1 MFELDHDLAQD
12 IVDRAMA
19 ILPYNVNVMDSQGLI
34 LGSGEPE
41 RVNTRH
47 EGAQLVLANG
57 RVVEIDDQT
66 AKHLKGVQPGINL
79 PLFLDQRLIGVLGI
93 TGEPEQ
99 LRTYAELVRMTA
111 EMLVGQRNQ
120 QDEQQWRR
128 QRCDDLLALLL
139 SEAGDSPRLI
149 DEAQQLGLKP
159 QLPRIPYLFEL
170 GLEHAP
176 GQTVEALSAWLTTRY
191 PDSWCVS
198 SAKSSLLWCR
208 PATQTIEH
216 ERLLEK
222 LDGQGWNI
230 LRIAVGGQADGL
242 QGLRRCYR
250 RVGDLLAYG
259 RDVLPQSRLL
269 TLNRYRL
276 PVMLWRHRNDD
287 ALDELLNPLR
297 KVIAKDSNGQLLA
310 TLRSWCEHDGQS
322 QACADALGIHR
333 NSLRYRMERIAE
345 LSGVDPLRL
354 DGMLALYLGVQ
365 LLPQT
370 DAPSTP

>member
-12 IVDRAMA
+12 IVDRTMA

-41 RVNTRH
+41 RINTRH

-57 RVVEIDDQT
+57 RVVEIDAQT

-79 PLFLDQRLIGVLGI
+79 PLLHDQRLIGVLGI
-93 TGEPEQ
+93 TGEPEL

-111 EMLVGQRNQ
+111 EMLVGQRHQ
-120 QDEQQWRR
+120 QAEQQWRR

-139 SEAGDSPRLI
+139 SDSGDSPRLV
-149 DEAQQLGLKP
+149 DEAQQMGLKP
-159 QLPRIPYLFEL
+159 QLPRTPYLFEL
-170 GLEHAP
+170 GQPQEGGA
-176 GQTVEALSAWLTTRY
+176 QTVEALSTWLMSRY

-208 PATQTIEH
+208 PATLSVDNP
-216 ERLLEK
+216 RLLEK
-222 LDGQGWNI
+222 LDSLGWNI

-242 QGLRRCYR
+242 AGLRRCYR

-269 TLNRYRL
+269 TLNRFRL

-287 ALDELLNPLR
+287 ALDELLSPLR
-297 KVIAKDSNGQLLA
+297 KVIAKDANGQLLA
-310 TLRSWCEHDGQS
+310 TLRSWCDHDGQS

-345 LSGVDPLRL
+345 LSGVDPLKL

-370 DAPSTP
+370 DAP

>member
-57 RVVEIDDQT
+57 RVVEIDAQT
-66 AKHLKGVQPGINL
+66 AIHLKGVQPGINL
-79 PLFLDQRLIGVLGI
+79 PLMLDQRLIGVLGI

-120 QDEQQWRR
+120 QAEQQWRR

-139 SEAGDSPRLI
+139 SEAGDSPRLV
-149 DEAQQLGLKP
+149 DEAAQLGLKP
-159 QLPRIPYLFEL
+159 QMTRVPYLFEL

-176 GQTVEALSAWLTTRY
+176 GQTVEALSAWLTTRH

-198 SAKSSLLWCR
+198 SAKTSLLWCR
-208 PATQTIEH
+208 PASQTVEN
-216 ERLLEK
+216 ERLLDK
-222 LDGQGWNI
+222 LDGLGWNI

-242 QGLRRCYR
+242 SGLRRCYR

-259 RDVLPQSRLL
+259 REVLPRSRLL

-297 KVIAKDSNGQLLA
+297 KVIARDNNGQLLA
-310 TLRSWCEHDGQS
+310 TLRSWCEYDGQS

-365 LLPQT
+365 LLPES
-370 DAPSTP
+370 DSMS

>member
-12 IVDRAMA
+12 IVDRTMA

-41 RVNTRH
+41 RINTRH

-57 RVVEIDDQT
+57 RVVVIDEQA
-66 AKHLKGVQPGINL
+66 AKCLKGVQPGINL
-79 PLFLDQRLIGVLGI
+79 PLMHDERLIGVLGI

-111 EMLVGQRNQ
+111 EMLVGQRHQ
-120 QDEQQWRR
+120 QAEQQWRR

-139 SEAGDSPRLI
+139 SDQGDSPRLI
-149 DEAQQLGLKP
+149 DEARQMGLKP

-170 GLEHAP
+170 DP
-176 GQTVEALSAWLTTRY
+176 GQSAEALLAWLQSRY

-198 SAKSSLLWCR
+198 GSTASLLWCR
-208 PATQTIEH
+208 PATLILDDQ
-216 ERLLEK
+216 RLLEK
-222 LDGQGWNI
+222 LDSLGWKI
-230 LRIAVGGQADGL
+230 ARVAVGGPADGL

-259 RDVLPQSRLL
+259 RDVLPHSRLL
-269 TLNRYRL
+269 PLNRYRL
-276 PVMLWRHRNDD
+276 PVMLWRHRGDD
-287 ALDELLNPLR
+287 ALEELLKPLR
-297 KVIAKDSNGQLLA
+297 KVLAKDSNGQLLA

-322 QACADALGIHR
+322 QACAEALGIHR

-345 LSGVDPLRL
+345 ISGVDPLRL

-365 LLPQT
+365 LLPHGEVPT
-370 DAPSTP
+370 

>member
-19 ILPYNVNVMDSQGLI
+19 ILPYNVNVMDNQGLI

-57 RVVEIDDQT
+57 RVVEIDAHT
-66 AKHLKGVQPGINL
+66 ARHLKGVQPGINL
-79 PLFLDQRLIGVLGI
+79 PLMLDQRLIGVLGI

-120 QDEQQWRR
+120 QAEQQWRR

-139 SEAGDSPRLI
+139 GDAGDSPRLL
-149 DEAQQLGLKP
+149 DEARQMGLKP
-159 QLPRIPYLFEL
+159 QLSRVPYLFEL
-170 GLEHAP
+170 GPEHGP
-176 GQTVEALSAWLTTRY
+176 GQSVETLSAWLMSRY
-191 PDSWCVS
+191 PDSWCLTS
-198 SAKSSLLWCR
+198 SKSSLLWCR
-208 PATQTIEH
+208 PVTASVEN
-216 ERLLEK
+216 ERLLGK
-222 LDGQGWNI
+222 LDGLGWCI
-230 LRIAVGGQADGL
+230 LRVAVGGQAEGL
-242 QGLRRCYR
+242 AGLRRCYR
-250 RVGDLLAYG
+250 RVADLLAYG

-269 TLNRYRL
+269 SLARYRL
-276 PVMLWRHRNDD
+276 PVMLWRHRSDD
-287 ALDELLNPLR
+287 ALDELLAPLR
-297 KVIAKDSNGQLLA
+297 KVIAKDSNGQLLT

-322 QACADALGIHR
+322 QACAEALGIHR

-370 DAPSTP
+370 ESPPL